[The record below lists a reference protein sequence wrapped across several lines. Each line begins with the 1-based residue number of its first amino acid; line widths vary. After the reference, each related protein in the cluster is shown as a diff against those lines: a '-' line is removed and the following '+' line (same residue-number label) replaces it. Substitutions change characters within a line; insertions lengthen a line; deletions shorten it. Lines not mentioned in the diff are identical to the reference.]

1 MCDICAMEKSYW
13 HICTDGLAREIIF
26 KDVRDYIFG
35 MNGVPALSLS
45 YDITVLAF
53 CLMSNHVHFVVHGVE
68 KGCRAFITAYKK
80 RLSLIA
86 DVGMAD
92 ICVKQID
99 TDDYLLRVIGYVLR
113 NPVGAG
119 LGVMPQFYRWSSAS
133 LYFNKDRV
141 VDGITVEDVGTKKM
155 RGILRSHY
163 RLPSDYIVTT
173 DGMVDPSC
181 YVDYRAVES
190 LFGHVGRMLYFLSR
204 NDDMEMELTENH
216 LSKSSYSDEELAVS
230 VRVICREKFGCDSP
244 DSLSVEARY
253 SLASI
258 LRKRYGLGPK
268 QLARLTGT
276 DPQLLRGILHK
287 K

>member
-1 MCDICAMEKSYW
+1 MEKSYW

-68 KGCRAFITAYKK
+68 KDCRAFIVAYKK

-86 DVGMAD
+86 DVGMAG

-141 VDGITVEDVGTKKM
+141 VDGITVEDVGRDTPFALSASFRLYRYDRRYGGSVM
-155 RGILRSHY
+155 LRGLPGSGDPLRSCRPY
-163 RLPSDYIVTT
+163 
-173 DGMVDPSC
+173 
-181 YVDYRAVES
+181 AVFS
-190 LFGHVGRMLYFLSR
+190 F
-204 NDDMEMELTENH
+204 
-216 LSKSSYSDEELAVS
+216 
-230 VRVICREKFGCDSP
+230 
-244 DSLSVEARY
+244 
-253 SLASI
+253 
-258 LRKRYGLGPK
+258 
-268 QLARLTGT
+268 
-276 DPQLLRGILHK
+276 PQR
-287 K
+287 